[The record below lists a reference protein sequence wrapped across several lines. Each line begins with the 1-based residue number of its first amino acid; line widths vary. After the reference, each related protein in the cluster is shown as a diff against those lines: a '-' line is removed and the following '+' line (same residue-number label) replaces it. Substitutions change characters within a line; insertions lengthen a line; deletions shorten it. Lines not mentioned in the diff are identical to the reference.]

1 MKLSTSYIK
10 LILIIV
16 HDILIS
22 IIAWFFAFLLRFDF
36 QISDEYR
43 SSIIDFLPL
52 IIILHGFIFIKLS
65 IYRSAW
71 RSSSVKDLKKI
82 IVASVLIVAIYF
94 LILYYW
100 FFTFSFRYI
109 SFFTFSFNNRVIA

>member
-52 IIILHGFIFIKLS
+52 IIILHGFIFIKTKVQNCG
-65 IYRSAW
+65 YW
-71 RSSSVKDLKKI
+71 RAGFYTNSKL
-82 IVASVLIVAIYF
+82 
-94 LILYYW
+94 
-100 FFTFSFRYI
+100 R
-109 SFFTFSFNNRVIA
+109 

>member
-65 IYRSAW
+65 IHRHNNFYK
-71 RSSSVKDLKKI
+71 VTHMI
-82 IVASVLIVAIYF
+82 IAPPNY
-94 LILYYW
+94 
-100 FFTFSFRYI
+100 
-109 SFFTFSFNNRVIA
+109 N